1 MTIPLCRRATG
12 GALVVVLAM
21 CLAAVTGAGF
31 ASAAAPRLGI
41 AIDDGHTTVTTGNRL
56 TYTITVQNLGSAD
69 VYGLAV
75 TQSLPPGV
83 ELESADSSGVARDG
97 YVRWKVNLE
106 ATAKAVVHATMTV
119 YDTPPDQPR
128 LASMACVSAAD
139 NQRPIV
145 CATHSD
151 QLSAGVAAVTAQT
164 RTGPPAPAARAGWW
178 YLLGGLVLLSIGGL
192 SASLRR
198 RRRTRQPTDFV

>member
-12 GALVVVLAM
+12 GVLVVVLAM
-21 CLAAVTGAGF
+21 CFAVAMAAGV
-31 ASAAAPRLGI
+31 ASAAGPRLGI
-41 AIDDGHTTVTTGNRL
+41 AIDDGHTTVTTGSRL

-69 VYGLAV
+69 VYGLTV

-97 YVRWKVNLE
+97 YVSWKVNLE

-128 LASMACVSAAD
+128 LASVACVSAGD

-151 QLSAGVAAVTAQT
+151 QLSAGTAAGMAHTG
-164 RTGPPAPAARAGWW
+164 TGPPAASRAGWW
-178 YLLGGLVLLSIGGL
+178 YLLGGLVMLSIGGL
-192 SASLRR
+192 AVFLRR
-198 RRRTRQPTDFV
+198 RRGTRQPTDFV

>member
-31 ASAAAPRLGI
+31 ASAAAPRVGI

-69 VYGLAV
+69 VYGLTV

-97 YVRWKVNLE
+97 YVRWKVSLE

-164 RTGPPAPAARAGWW
+164 RTGPPASGSRAGWW
-178 YLLGGLVLLSIGGL
+178 YLLGGLVMLSIGGL
-192 SASLRR
+192 AVFLRR
-198 RRRTRQPTDFV
+198 RRGTRQPTDFV